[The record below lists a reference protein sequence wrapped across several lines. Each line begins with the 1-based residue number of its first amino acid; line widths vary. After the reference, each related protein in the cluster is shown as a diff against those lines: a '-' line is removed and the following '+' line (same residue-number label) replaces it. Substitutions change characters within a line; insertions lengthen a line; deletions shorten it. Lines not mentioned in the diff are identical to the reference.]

1 MIQLALSTSV
11 AETSCALLLDDKI
24 DEIIFERERTP
35 VCEAITDNIALL
47 LKRNSISRTDLELIG
62 IDIGPGS
69 FTGIRI
75 GITTA
80 NALGLGLNIPVTG
93 ISTLEILA
101 NTYIKN
107 NLVNDETI
115 IKAGINAGR
124 KEVYTTSFSIE
135 NHNIKR
141 LENDHIIN
149 IEDFHKNMQTDI
161 IIGYNLQSLVNE
173 IIPIQPVA
181 SSIFKIT
188 KNIDLNTQKL
198 SFASPNYVRLSD
210 AEVNHIKQ
218 RETSSK

>member
-1 MIQLALSTSV
+1 MIQLALSTSST
-11 AETSCALLLDDKI
+11 ETSCALLLDDKI

-93 ISTLEILA
+93 ISTLDILA

-107 NLVNDETI
+107 NLVNDEII

-124 KEVYTTSFSIE
+124 KEVYTTSFLIE
-135 NHNIKR
+135 NHNIKC
-141 LENDHIIN
+141 LENDNIVK
-149 IEDFHKNMQTDI
+149 IEDFHKNKQADI
-161 IIGYNLQSLVNE
+161 LIGYNLQDLVNE
-173 IIPIQPVA
+173 IITVKPIA
-181 SSIFKIT
+181 SSIFEIT
-188 KNIDLNTQKL
+188 KNIDLSMQKL

-210 AEVNHIKQ
+210 AEVNHLKQ
-218 RETSSK
+218 REAPSK